1 MSRKGE
7 FFNQI
12 NPETNMFENLSQYVT
27 PINRTNLKKSNL
39 NFFHLKGSAQ
49 FIFLGNPQK
58 SSINVCL
65 MKILKNTFTKK
76 SNYEFL

>member
-27 PINRTNLKKSNL
+27 PIN
-39 NFFHLKGSAQ
+39 
-49 FIFLGNPQK
+49 
-58 SSINVCL
+58 
-65 MKILKNTFTKK
+65 
-76 SNYEFL
+76 

>member
-27 PINRTNLKKSNL
+27 PNKLNQFEKKQL
-39 NFFHLKGSAQ
+39 ELF
-49 FIFLGNPQK
+49 
-58 SSINVCL
+58 SS
-65 MKILKNTFTKK
+65 
-76 SNYEFL
+76 